1 MKHFMRL
8 APGPFDCIKSGN
20 KTIELRLFDEK
31 RQLINVGDT
40 IVFTDIQNEN
50 NVIYTRVFNI
60 HRFDSFEELYKA
72 LPLEKCGYSEE
83 ELPNAKPEDM
93 DEYYSKEEQEKY
105 GVVGIDLRVIDNN
118 NLTVNFY
125 DSVSDEKLKFAVIIA
140 KTNGKWIFCK
150 HKERDTY
157 EVAGGHREAG
167 EDILTA
173 AKRELNEETGAVD
186 FEINPICVYS
196 VTRHFGDIDEETFGM
211 LYFAEVK
218 KFEEIHSEI
227 EKIIITDE
235 LPTSWTYPLIQP
247 KLIQQAEKL
256 GFIK

>member
-1 MKHFMRL
+1 MKL
-8 APGPFDCIKSGN
+8 APKLFESIKSGE
-20 KTIELRLFDEK
+20 KTIELRLLDEK

-40 IVFTDIQNEN
+40 IVFTDTQNES
-50 NVIYTRVFNI
+50 NVIYTRVFNL
-60 HRFDSFEELYKA
+60 HRFDSFEELYEA
-72 LPLEKCGYSEE
+72 LPLEKCGYSAH
-83 ELPNAKPEDM
+83 ELSSAKPEDM
-93 DEYYSKEEQEKY
+93 EVYYSKDKQKKY

-125 DSVSDEKLKFAVIIA
+125 DSVEDEKLKFAVIIA

-157 EVAGGHREAG
+157 EVPGGHREAG
-167 EDILTA
+167 EGILTA

-186 FEINPICVYS
+186 FEIKPVCVYS

-211 LYFAEVK
+211 LYFADVK

-235 LPTSWTYPLIQP
+235 LPVSWTYPLIQP
-247 KLIQQAEKL
+247 KLIKQAEKL
-256 GFIK
+256 GFV